1 MIKINRLSFA
11 YGAKPILR
19 DLSLSIEDNHYFA
32 LAGLNGSG
40 KTTLIKLML
49 DLLRTPAA
57 EDVQLNGSSSWD
69 IASRK
74 NIIYLPEKFVLGAD
88 ISASDYFKLLAGVYR
103 QPLDIDRVD
112 ELSLRLGFPA
122 DLLNKKSFHYSK
134 GMLQKV
140 GLIGCL
146 MLDVPILL
154 LDEPMSGLDPKARH
168 QIKTL
173 LLEEKQRSGRTLLYS
188 THMLADVE
196 ELCDSFGVLHNGELR
211 FVGTPQQ
218 CMSVYAASTLE
229 LAYLNCIN
237 ETA

>member
-1 MIKINRLSFA
+1 MININQLNFS
-11 YGAKPILR
+11 YGAKSILH
-19 DLSLSIEDNHYFA
+19 DLSLSIEGNHYFA

-49 DLLRTPAA
+49 DLLRTPDANN
-57 EDVQLNGSSSWD
+57 VQINGASSWD

-74 NIIYLPEKFVLGAD
+74 NIIYLPEKFIL
-88 ISASDYFKLLAGVYR
+88 SAASSAWDYFKLLAGVYR
-103 QPLDIDRVD
+103 QPLDVERVN
-112 ELSLRLGFPA
+112 ELCSRLDFPVE
-122 DLLNKKSFHYSK
+122 LLNKKSFHYSK